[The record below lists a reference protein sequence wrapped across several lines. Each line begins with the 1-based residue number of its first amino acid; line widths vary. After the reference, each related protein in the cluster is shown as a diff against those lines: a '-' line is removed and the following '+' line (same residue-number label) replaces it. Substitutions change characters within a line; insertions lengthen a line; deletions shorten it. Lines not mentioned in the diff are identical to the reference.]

1 MLEEECAARGYD
13 VIFFPKYHPELNF
26 IDQCWGFAKRIYRMF
41 PTSSKEA
48 DLERNMVESL
58 DSVPIESMRRFAT
71 RSSRFADG
79 YFNGLTGAQAAWA
92 NKKYPGHRTLPPSWK
107 DDLAKGFITIV
118 SR

>member
-1 MLEEECAARGYD
+1 
-13 VIFFPKYHPELNF
+13 
-26 IDQCWGFAKRIYRMF
+26 GFAKQIYRMF

-58 DSVPIESMRRFAT
+58 DSVPIESIFAT

-92 NKKYPGHRTLPPSWK
+92 NKKYQGHRTLPPSWK
-107 DDLAKGFITIV
+107 DDLAKGFVKIV